1 MDLELTN
8 VQSEMLVVGS
18 FFKDPT
24 LYLTYSQSIVPK
36 YDFSD
41 KACEFFYQ
49 LFSDYY
55 VSYSETF
62 TELKVNTFA
71 SMLPERLKG
80 YKANGGYKTIKDL
93 MNLADPSDFKNYF
106 EAFKKYSLLRAFNST
121 GYDVSKIL
129 ALKNFQSLTPNDVCR
144 IVRGKI
150 DKVANKVQAIDE
162 PAILTENASMYI
174 DSFLCAPSKG
184 VEGPWPYMT
193 KYYRGLL
200 PGSVLM
206 SGALS
211 NSGKGRQ
218 LVALISF
225 LVMVKKQKIYL
236 MANEMS
242 EEAIKLNFLVTC
254 INSPEIQELHGIKGI
269 SKPERE
275 LALGSFKDDNGK
287 IIYRKIDDAGNYT
300 ESEEDFRKRVRDN
313 STEYRQIQQ
322 IMKFVESETEGRF
335 FFKNIGSC
343 YDDEILEQEIKK
355 ASVIFNCDGV
365 AYDTLKCSGIEDFAK
380 LAATATKITEW
391 IHDIKKMYCI
401 CTFQLTDSAW
411 DVPIENLNSQEIASS
426 KRLMHVADT
435 LQMWK
440 HLTEEDKKNYV
451 YVDADDNDDLGWG
464 DPVEHDL
471 NLNKNYVGLRV
482 VKNRYG
488 SKNDLV
494 CFEVQMN
501 ENVWKEIGILKKKG
515 QQL

>member
-18 FFKDPT
+18 FFKDPK

-49 LFSDYY
+49 LFADYY

-71 SMLPERLKG
+71 SMLAERLKG
-80 YKANGGYKTIKDL
+80 YKANGGYQTIKSLMDL
-93 MNLADPSDFKNYF
+93 SDPGDFKNYF
-106 EAFKKYSLLRAFNST
+106 ETFKKYSLLRAFNST
-121 GYDVSKIL
+121 GYDVSKII
-129 ALKNFQSLTPNDVCR
+129 ALKNFQSLTSNDVCR

-162 PAILTENASMYI
+162 PAILTENASSYL
-174 DSFLCAPSKG
+174 DSFLCAPSMG
-184 VEGPWPYMT
+184 VGGPWPYIM

-218 LVALISF
+218 LVALISH
-225 LVMVKKQKIYL
+225 LVMVKKQRIYL

-242 EEAIKLNFLVTC
+242 EDAIKLNFLVTC
-254 INSPEIQELHGIKGI
+254 INSPDIQELHGIKGI

-275 LALGSFKDDNGK
+275 LALGSFRDDSGN
-287 IIYRKIDDAGNYT
+287 IIYRKMDSEGNFI
-300 ESEEDFRKRVRDN
+300 ESEEDFKQRVRTN
-313 STEYRQIQQ
+313 SSEYRKIQQ
-322 IMKFVESETEGRF
+322 IMEFVERESQGRF
-335 FFKNIGSC
+335 FFKNIGTC
-343 YDDEILEQEIKK
+343 YEDEILEQEIKK
-355 ASVIFNCDGV
+355 ASVIFNCHGI
-365 AYDTLKCSGIEDFAK
+365 AYDTLKCSGVEDFAK

-391 IHDIKKMYCI
+391 IHDLKKMYCI

-440 HLTEEDKKNYV
+440 HLTEEDKRNYV
-451 YVDADDNDDLGWG
+451 YISEEDDDSWG
-464 DPVEHDL
+464 EPTEEAL
-471 NLNKNYVGLRV
+471 NPNKNYVGLRV

-488 SKNDLV
+488 SKNDLI

-501 ENVWKEIGILKKKG
+501 ENIWKEIGILRKKEK
-515 QQL
+515 

>member
-1 MDLELTN
+1 MELELAN

-24 LYLTYSQSIVPK
+24 LYLTYSQSVVPK

-49 LFSDYY
+49 MFADYY

-62 TELKVNTFA
+62 TELKINTFA
-71 SMLPERLKG
+71 SMLPERLKE
-80 YKANGGYKTIKDL
+80 YKKFGGYKTIKSL
-93 MNLADPSDFKNYF
+93 MDLADSNDFKNYF
-106 EAFKKYSLLRAFNST
+106 ETFKKFSLLRAFNAS

-129 ALKNFQSLTPNDVCR
+129 ALKNFQSLTSNDVCR
-144 IVRGKI
+144 MVRGKI

-162 PAILTENASMYI
+162 PAILTENALSYI

-184 VEGPWPYMT
+184 VEGPWPYMM

-218 LVALISF
+218 LVALITH
-225 LVMVKKQKIYL
+225 LVMVKKQRIYL

-254 INSPEIQELHGIKGI
+254 INSPDIQELHGFKGI

-275 LALGSFKDDNGK
+275 LALGSFKDDKGN
-287 IIYRKIDDAGNYT
+287 IIYRKLDKEGNFT

-313 STEYRQIQQ
+313 STEYRQIQE
-322 IMKFVESETEGRF
+322 IMKFVESESQGRF
-335 FFKNIGSC
+335 FFKNIGAC
-343 YDDEILEQEIKK
+343 YEDEVLEQEIKK
-355 ASVIFNCDGV
+355 ASVIYNCHGV
-365 AYDTLKCSGIEDFAK
+365 AYDTLKCSGVEDFAK

-440 HLTEEDKKNYV
+440 HLTEDDKRNYT
-451 YVDADDNDDLGWG
+451 YLDETDDNSWGEPIEKDL
-464 DPVEHDL
+464 DPT
-471 NLNKNYVGLRV
+471 KNYVGLRV

-488 SKNDLV
+488 AKNDLV

-501 ENVWKEIGILKKKG
+501 ENIWKEIGILKKK
-515 QQL
+515 